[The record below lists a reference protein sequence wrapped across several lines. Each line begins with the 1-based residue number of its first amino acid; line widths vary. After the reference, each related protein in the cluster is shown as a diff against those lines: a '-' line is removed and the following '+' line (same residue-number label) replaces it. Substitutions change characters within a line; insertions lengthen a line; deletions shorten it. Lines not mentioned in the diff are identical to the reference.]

1 MALINSGRFDT
12 AIFEAYNEQLVQL
25 GDEGLKEMYL
35 NFMLIYTGEAEDEVL
50 DRCNIDEVTEAV
62 LGFAEMATV
71 KVTLPLTLAQPLPF
85 L

>member
-1 MALINSGRFDT
+1 M
-12 AIFEAYNEQLVQL
+12 QL